1 MTDFA
6 SLARQTWHQLEP
18 LYASVYFAPQVAEET
33 AALGYDTSVRW
44 PTYFALR
51 AAPLGS
57 GGPVGTGPEPV
68 GPGPEPVGPGPE
80 LVAASFYSFSPRTV
94 REHVPGVWR
103 TASPSA
109 VLDARLRGVDR
120 TLRALL
126 GDRIGDPAL
135 AETAA
140 LARTAAEA
148 CDFAGRPLAAANA
161 ALGWP
166 DEPHL
171 VLWQA
176 GNVLREHR
184 GDGHLAA
191 LLTAGL
197 DGCEALVSF
206 AAVGAAP
213 VENFASRGWSEEE
226 WGAARA
232 RLAARGLVDGE
243 GAATERGRAL
253 RDDVE
258 RTTDELAAAPY
269 RALGA
274 GGCARLAEL
283 NAPAFMAVVASG
295 LLPTQSTLG
304 ILTVKAPAPR
314 Q

>member
-1 MTDFA
+1 MTDFP

-18 LYASVYFAPQVAEET
+18 LYASVYFAPQVSEET
-33 AALGYDTSVRW
+33 EALGYDTAARW
-44 PTYFALR
+44 PSYFALR
-51 AAPLGS
+51 AAPFGHAS
-57 GGPVGTGPEPV
+57 A
-68 GPGPEPVGPGPE
+68 E
-80 LVAASFYSFSPRTV
+80 LVTAAFYSFSPRMVGT
-94 REHVPGVWR
+94 HVPAAWR
-103 TASPSA
+103 TAEPSA

-120 TLRALL
+120 TLRAVL
-126 GDRIGDPAL
+126 GDRITSPEL

-148 CDFAGRPLAAANA
+148 CELSGRPLAAANA

-206 AAVGAAP
+206 AAVDAAP
-213 VENFASRGWSEEE
+213 VENFASRGWSDEE
-226 WGAARA
+226 WAAARE
-232 RLAARGLVDGE
+232 RLAARGLVDASGH
-243 GAATERGRAL
+243 ATERGREL
-253 RDDVE
+253 RDSVE

-274 GGCARLAEL
+274 DGCARLAEL
-283 NAPAFMAVVASG
+283 NGPALMAVIGSG

-304 ILTVKAPAPR
+304 ILTVKAPGPR
-314 Q
+314 